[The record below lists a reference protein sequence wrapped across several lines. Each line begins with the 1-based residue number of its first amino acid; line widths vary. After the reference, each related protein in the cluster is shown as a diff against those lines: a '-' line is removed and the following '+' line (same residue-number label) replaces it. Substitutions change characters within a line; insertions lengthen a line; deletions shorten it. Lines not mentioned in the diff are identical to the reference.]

1 MSSMQLLI
9 FAYSKKMRVIAVL
22 AITLLI
28 VICFLDVSIKTFLIS
43 IFRVW
48 NLLHQLGEEPC
59 QADARYDVE
68 EQTGIDVALTA
79 DRDEYLAGDR
89 VAYEESG
96 GDASH
101 PL

>member
-1 MSSMQLLI
+1 MESPGTGARLL
-9 FAYSKKMRVIAVL
+9 FLCPSFF
-22 AITLLI
+22 LLKRG
-28 VICFLDVSIKTFLIS
+28 LGL
-43 IFRVW
+43 RVW

-79 DRDEYLAGDR
+79 DWDEYLAGDR
-89 VAYEESG
+89 MGYEEGG
-96 GDASH
+96 GDAAH